1 MAKKKQD
8 RTIEINR
15 IRVVLAELNMSHKE
29 LAERLNLVPATI
41 SRICNNR
48 TQPSLKLLREI
59 AITLDVDISELLVR
73 TKKLN

>member
-1 MAKKKQD
+1 MAKKKQE

-15 IRVVLAELNMSHKE
+15 IRVVLSELNMSHKE
-29 LAERLNLVPATI
+29 FAEKIDLVPATI

-59 AITLDVDISELLVR
+59 ALTLDVDITELLVH
-73 TKKLN
+73 TKKSN